1 MSKNL
6 QTLEDLRQS
15 TEPAWLWDVARA
27 RLVWANAAGITAFGA
42 NSLFDLIDSPFDPEE
57 PGLVDLA
64 AAKPGMTRGE
74 ACTLSLSFPSM
85 GHAEALTC
93 ECRLHAMADGRDG
106 VLAVWRKHE
115 KPAASDLLNGFDDL
129 PAASFALAED
139 GRILFTNE
147 LARALFEHAKISTLQ
162 QLLLPQEQ
170 ARALLERLHHS
181 RLVSAICA
189 YQSPYG
195 SREARINL
203 RRKAEASSIYAL
215 AVMEDVTERR
225 ELERQIA
232 QAPAPKQR
240 ETLAPAEQQVFET
253 LGKTISKAAGPAP
266 AQQPK
271 APALSPA
278 VSPVPLLKPVALP
291 APLLI
296 ALQKTTSAVAIV
308 HEGQP
313 LFANQR
319 LTQLLGHKDATSLL
333 NDEAFWSALQNAP
346 QRLGRLKLPNAT
358 GQHSEYVVSRHNMP
372 WKSGAA
378 DQFTFEPLLTDHH
391 AEMSVPIKS
400 VPIKSD
406 QVEAV
411 HAAPPLAPTSI
422 HLAQASNIRGSAS
435 NDELRAILDICAD
448 GIVTLDGSGS
458 IKNFSAG
465 AEAIFGFRSAEVIG
479 KPFSLVLDANSASVF
494 DGYLSGL
501 SGRGLASV
509 FNDGREVTGVV
520 KQGGHVPL
528 FMTLGRISNEG
539 KSPAYCAV
547 LRDIT
552 AFKRSEAEL
561 RAAKDAAESASRH
574 KSEFLARVSHELRTP
589 LNAIMGFSDLMRSG
603 RYGEIG
609 NERYRGYVNDIHN
622 SSTQLLSMIN
632 DLLDLSKIE
641 SGKLELNFT
650 AVSIADCFN
659 EAQRL
664 LQDQATRARV
674 VMRKSFASDLPRVVA
689 DQQALKQVL
698 VNLLSNAIKYTDAGG
713 QVVASA
719 HLNGHGALALSLQDT
734 GIGMGKTELDR
745 ALKPFMRVET
755 PGRDRPGTG
764 LGLPLTKALVEANR
778 ASFNITSEP
787 GKGTRVEITFP
798 TTRVLAE

>member
-1 MSKNL
+1 MIKSL

-15 TEPAWLWDVARA
+15 AEPAWLWDVVRA
-27 RLVWANAAGITAFGA
+27 RLVWANAAGVTAFGA
-42 NSLFDLIDSPFDPEE
+42 NSLFDLIDSPFDAEE
-57 PGLVDLA
+57 LGLADLA
-64 AAKPGMTRGE
+64 TAKPGMTRGE
-74 ACTLSLSFPSM
+74 AYTFDLAFPSM
-85 GHAEALTC
+85 GHADPLTC
-93 ECRLHAMADGRDG
+93 ECRLHAMVDGRDG
-106 VLAVWRKHE
+106 ILAIWRKQE
-115 KPAASDLLNGFDDL
+115 KLVASDSLNGFDDL

-147 LARALFEHAKISTLQ
+147 LARALFEHTKITTLQ

-170 ARALLERLHHS
+170 AQTLMERLHQS
-181 RLVSAICA
+181 RLVSAIST

-195 SREARINL
+195 TREARINL
-203 RRKAEASSIYAL
+203 RRKAAANSIYAL

-225 ELERQIA
+225 ELERQMA
-232 QAPAPKQR
+232 QAPAPTKPP
-240 ETLAPAEQQVFET
+240 ETLAPAEQQVFEN
-253 LGKTISKAAGPAP
+253 LGKAISRAAGPAP
-266 AQQPK
+266 SQKPI
-271 APALSPA
+271 APALAPA
-278 VSPVPLLKPVALP
+278 ARQVPILKPVALP
-291 APLLI
+291 SPLLI
-296 ALQKTTSAVAIV
+296 ALQKTTSAVAIML
-308 HEGQP
+308 EGQP

-319 LTQLLGHKDATSLL
+319 LIQLLGHKDATSLL
-333 NDEAFWSALQNAP
+333 NDGAFWLVLQNTP
-346 QRLGRLKLPNAT
+346 QRLGRLKLPNAM
-358 GQHSEYVVSRHNMP
+358 GHHHEYVVSRHNMP

-391 AEMSVPIKS
+391 LEIPT
-400 VPIKSD
+400 PIKSD
-406 QVEAV
+406 PVV
-411 HAAPPLAPTSI
+411 PAPTAPLLAPKSATT
-422 HLAQASNIRGSAS
+422 GSAS

-448 GIVTLDGSGS
+448 GIVTLDAGGF

-479 KPFSLVLDANSASVF
+479 KPFSLVLEANSASVF
-494 DGYLSGL
+494 DEYLGGL

-520 KQGGHVPL
+520 KQGGQVPL
-528 FMTLGRISNEG
+528 FMTLGRISSEG
-539 KSPAYCAV
+539 KSHAYCAV

-609 NERYRGYVNDIHN
+609 NERYRGYLNDIHN
-622 SSTQLLSMIN
+622 SGTHLLSMIN

-659 EAQRL
+659 DAQRL

-674 VMRKSFASDLPRVVA
+674 VMRKSFAPDLPRVVA

-719 HLNGHGALALSLQDT
+719 RLDEYGALALSLQDT
-734 GIGMGKTELDR
+734 GIGMGQAELDR

-755 PGRDRPGTG
+755 LGRERPGTG

-778 ASFNITSEP
+778 AGFKITSEP

>member
-1 MSKNL
+1 MIKSL

-15 TEPAWLWDVARA
+15 AEPAWLWDVVRA
-27 RLVWANAAGITAFGA
+27 RLVWANAAGVTAFGA
-42 NSLFDLIDSPFDPEE
+42 NSLFDLIDSPFDSEE
-57 PGLVDLA
+57 PGLADLA
-64 AAKPGMTRGE
+64 TAKPGMTRGE
-74 ACTLSLSFPSM
+74 AYTFTLAFPSL
-85 GHAEALTC
+85 GHADPLTC
-93 ECRLHAMADGRDG
+93 ECRLHAMVDGRDG
-106 VLAVWRKHE
+106 ILAIWRKQE
-115 KPAASDLLNGFDDL
+115 KPDASDLLNGFDDL

-147 LARALFEHAKISTLQ
+147 LARALFEHTKITTLQ
-162 QLLLPQEQ
+162 QLLQPQEQ
-170 ARALLERLHHS
+170 AQTLMERLHHS
-181 RLVSAICA
+181 RLVSAIST

-203 RRKAEASSIYAL
+203 RRKAEANSIYAL

-225 ELERQIA
+225 ELERQMA
-232 QAPAPKQR
+232 QAPAPTKPP
-240 ETLAPAEQQVFET
+240 ETLAPAEQQVFEN
-253 LGKTISKAAGPAP
+253 LGKAISRGAGPAP
-266 AQQPK
+266 SQKPI
-271 APALSPA
+271 APALAPT
-278 VSPVPLLKPVALP
+278 VRQVPQLKPVALP
-291 APLLI
+291 QPLLI
-296 ALQKTTSAVAIV
+296 ALQKTTSAVAIM

-319 LTQLLGHKDATSLL
+319 LIQLLGHKDATSLL
-333 NDEAFWSALQNAP
+333 NDGAFWSVLQNTP
-346 QRLGRLKLPNAT
+346 QRLGRLKLPNAI
-358 GQHSEYVVSRHNMP
+358 GHHYEYVVSRHNMP

-391 AEMSVPIKS
+391 LEIPT
-400 VPIKSD
+400 PIKSD
-406 QVEAV
+406 PVEP
-411 HAAPPLAPTSI
+411 APTAPQLAPKSTTT
-422 HLAQASNIRGSAS
+422 GSAS

-448 GIVTLDGSGS
+448 GIVTLDAGGF

-479 KPFSLVLDANSASVF
+479 KPFSLVLEANSASIF
-494 DGYLSGL
+494 DEYLGGL

-509 FNDGREVTGVV
+509 FNDGREVNGVV
-520 KQGGHVPL
+520 KQGGQVPL
-528 FMTLGRISNEG
+528 FMTLGRIGGEG
-539 KSPAYCAV
+539 KSSAYCAV

-609 NERYRGYVNDIHN
+609 NERYRGYLNDIHN
-622 SSTQLLSMIN
+622 SGTHLLSMIN

-659 EAQRL
+659 DAQRL

-674 VMRKSFASDLPRVVA
+674 VMRKSFAPDLPRVVA
-689 DQQALKQVL
+689 DQQALKQIL

-719 HLNGHGALALSLQDT
+719 RLDEYGALALSLQDT
-734 GIGMGKTELDR
+734 GIGMGQAELDR

-755 PGRDRPGTG
+755 LGRERPGTG

-778 ASFNITSEP
+778 ASFKITSEP